1 MEDQRDQTNTLVSDF
16 HVISERLFSVHKKLQ
31 GYRVGNEVKE
41 KNLRAVEAN
50 H

>member
-1 MEDQRDQTNTLVSDF
+1 
-16 HVISERLFSVHKKLQ
+16 VHKKLQ